1 MPAWFPARAR
11 VQADSAHTQHHGQPC
26 QIRVHGTS
34 QWVGALRSRQP
45 ACRIGQGLRPGV
57 QSRRETRRSGPR
69 DKYQPWSP
77 PRGVEADAHTS
88 ALANQT
94 PSWRARNGGW
104 RAGCSKSRGG
114 SLQGYLERGA
124 RPRSIGARN
133 PRSIGAV
140 VSLVATACTA
150 LVAHSHAP
158 TKRTS
163 PSAGRS
169 MRARRG
175 LARGVG
181 AFRRQ
186 HTPRFPSN
194 G

>member
-1 MPAWFPARAR
+1 MVSSPSQGPSRLGTHPASWATLPNSRTWNLSMGRSVKKSSTRLSDWPRA
-11 VQADSAHTQHHGQPC
+11 A
-26 QIRVHGTS
+26 
-34 QWVGALRSRQP
+34 
-45 ACRIGQGLRPGV
+45 
-57 QSRRETRRSGPR
+57 
-69 DKYQPWSP
+69 PWSAVAARNAP
-77 PRGVEADAHTS
+77 VGSARQIPTMVIGSSAGVEADAHIS

-114 SLQGYLERGA
+114 SFQGYLERGA

-133 PRSIGAV
+133 PREIGAV